1 MFLPTA
7 DAPFST
13 GQHSRQSI
21 CSQELV
27 PGHGSLEKL
36 EGRGQKTYTTRAW
49 AERDHSVDEEN
60 WPQELDEGK
69 WPQEVDEEKWPQEV
83 DEGKW
88 PKGIMVT
95 IATTVVELSEE
106 Q

>member
-49 AERDHSVDEEN
+49 AERGHSVDEEN

-69 WPQEVDEEKWPQEV
+69 WPQEVDEENWPQDV
-83 DEGKW
+83 DDGKW

-95 IATTVVELSEE
+95 TVTTVVELSEE

>member
-1 MFLPTA
+1 M
-7 DAPFST
+7 
-13 GQHSRQSI
+13 
-21 CSQELV
+21 

-36 EGRGQKTYTTRAW
+36 EGRVQKTYTTRAW
-49 AERDHSVDEEN
+49 AERGHSVNKEN
-60 WPQELDEGK
+60 WPQEF
-69 WPQEVDEEKWPQEV
+69 DEEKWPQEV

-95 IATTVVELSEE
+95 TVVELSEE

>member
-1 MFLPTA
+1 
-7 DAPFST
+7 
-13 GQHSRQSI
+13 
-21 CSQELV
+21 V